1 MRVVEYVAAWILVV
15 FIGALA
21 AIILW
26 KIWRG
31 KIDLTKLISEKGGDA
46 SMSRFQ
52 FLVFT
57 FAVVL
62 MWIYLFFSS
71 GNGKMPPIDNSVL
84 ALLGISGASYV
95 VSKGIQKSHETEES
109 KADAQ
114 KAQAEAEVKKAE
126 LASGQANP
134 PA

>member
-1 MRVVEYVAAWILVV
+1 MIAVEYVAAWIAVI

-26 KIWRG
+26 KIWSG
-31 KIDLTKLISEKGGDA
+31 KIDLTMLVSEKSGDA

-57 FAVVL
+57 FVVVL

-71 GNGKMPPIDNSVL
+71 GASGMPPIDKSVL

-95 VSKGIQKSHETEES
+95 VSKGIQKSHETEAS
-109 KADAQ
+109 KAEARKAEAEAQ
-114 KAQAEAEVKKAE
+114 KAT
-126 LASGQANP
+126 LAGGNANP